1 MADGAGCKP
10 DFVPPKE
17 DSVIYLCNQP
27 GTASAETEMKRAASS
42 SLFDLAP
49 DGVCPAPFVA
59 SGAVVSYTTFSPL
72 SQHPSNDA
80 VGTVCFLWHFP
91 SAWIW
96 PSVLPLLAEA
106 SCPVESGLSSPR
118 QGAQRPNTGYTCRRH
133 YTRHGSKY
141 NNRPQYMQVV
151 ISSSRRASCVAW
163 GGSFM

>member
-72 SQHPSNDA
+72 SRHPPCGV
-80 VGTVCFLWHFP
+80 VGTVYFLWHFP
-91 SAWIW
+91 S
-96 PSVLPLLAEA
+96 PSISQRVLPLLAGA
-106 SCPVESGLSSPR
+106 SCPVESGLSSPPKR
-118 QGAQRPNTGYTCRRH
+118 SDRAPAPSATDTIPHQGI
-133 YTRHGSKY
+133 KY
-141 NNRPQYMQVV
+141 NKRPQYMQVV
-151 ISSSRRASCVAW
+151 MLSSLRASWA
-163 GGSFM
+163 S